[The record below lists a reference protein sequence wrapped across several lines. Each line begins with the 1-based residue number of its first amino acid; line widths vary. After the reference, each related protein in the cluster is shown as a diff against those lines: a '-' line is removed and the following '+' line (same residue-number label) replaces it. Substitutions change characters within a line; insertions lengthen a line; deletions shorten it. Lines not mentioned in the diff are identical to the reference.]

1 MLNPTDAS
9 GPPAPDEDP
18 DAEPDKPKLDTARP
32 FRRAD
37 AKAARLA
44 LRQLRGPRFRTIFR
58 GVYIDATVPD
68 SPTVRAEAAVSLFDR
83 TAWASHATAARVYG
97 LPIPALPG
105 EHVTVVDAPRREGPQ
120 GIRVHTAQRPG
131 VVRKVE
137 GVMVSDYCQ
146 LFVELAGLL
155 TLVDL
160 VVVGDAMVRKK
171 WVTVE
176 ALKSFCAASSDRH
189 VRAAR
194 TAASYVRKRV
204 DSPMETRLRM
214 LLVLAGLPE
223 PMVNITIEDEF
234 GLPLRRY
241 DLSWPEIKLIV
252 EYDGRHHAE
261 REEQWT
267 SDLGRREAI
276 DDDGWRIL
284 VIVADGIYKNPGQ
297 TVEKVHALLVARR
310 LPGVP
315 RVPGDGWRPHFPG
328 RT

>member
-1 MLNPTDAS
+1 MFNPTDPS
-9 GPPAPDEDP
+9 MPDERP
-18 DAEPDKPKLDTARP
+18 EAEKLELDTARP

-37 AKAARLA
+37 AKAAALD

-68 SPTVRAEAAVSLFDR
+68 SPAIRAEAALILFDQ

-105 EHVTVVDAPRREGPQ
+105 EHVTVVDAPRREGPR
-120 GIRVHTAQRPG
+120 GIQVHGAQRPG
-131 VVRKVE
+131 RAREVA
-137 GVMVSDYCQ
+137 GVKVSDCCQ

-155 TLVDL
+155 ALVDL

-176 ALKSFCAASSDRH
+176 ALRSFCAASTDRH

-194 TAASYVRKRV
+194 TAASYVRERV

-241 DLSWPEIKLIV
+241 DLSWPEVKLIV

-261 REEQWT
+261 REDQWG
-267 SDLGRREAI
+267 SDLDRREAI
-276 DDDGWRIL
+276 DDDNWRIL
-284 VIVADGIYKNPGQ
+284 VIVADGIYKHPER
-297 TVEKVHALLVARR
+297 TVAKVHALLIARR
-310 LPGVP
+310 LPAVP
-315 RVPGDGWRPHFPG
+315 RVPSDGWRPHFPG
-328 RT
+328 RS